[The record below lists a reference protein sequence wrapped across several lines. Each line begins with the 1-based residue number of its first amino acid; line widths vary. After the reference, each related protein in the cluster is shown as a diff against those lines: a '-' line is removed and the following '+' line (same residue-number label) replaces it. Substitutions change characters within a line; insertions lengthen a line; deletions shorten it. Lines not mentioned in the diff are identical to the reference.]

1 MLPRPLE
8 HVAERGMAMRAQGY
22 AVRGLFPGCFLR
34 IRLLAAEYHNGIGH
48 DRPAALRTGH
58 HLNGVA
64 VACLH
69 LVGA

>member
-1 MLPRPLE
+1 
-8 HVAERGMAMRAQGY
+8 MAMRAQGY
-22 AVRGLFPGCFLR
+22 AVRGLFLR

-64 VACLH
+64 VTCLH